1 MSIEIKTISVKTHH
15 SINMIKRYHESLQ
28 RIYSII
34 IVEMFIIDLES
45 ILQMSFK
52 TLNEFVES
60 DDLISTLLI
69 FEAYFRM
76 IDNDF
81 SSTITQRFIAMKKTI
96 NEMKRFMIIRRVNDA
111 LNTQNKSS
119 IISLHDLSLNFSI
132 LIFREDTENNQSKS

>member
-1 MSIEIKTISVKTHH
+1 
-15 SINMIKRYHESLQ
+15 
-28 RIYSII
+28 
-34 IVEMFIIDLES
+34 
-45 ILQMSFK
+45 MSFK